1 MPFFSAH
8 LKGIEKSSSKLH
20 NFYDKNIR
28 ETMERVKNEAKSGI
42 VDDEEDTYFIK
53 ALYKKW
59 NSRNIHQKLMRKKKA
74 SPLQTLEDF
83 VRTCLSD
90 TTSNTMNFLILYM
103 VVFPEVQAK
112 MQEELDQVMGDNED
126 GKKLICLAEKAK
138 LPYTNAVIN
147 ESQRLVN
154 LVPITLIHRTTKD
167 VVIGGYA
174 VKKGARIV
182 PQVSSVLYDEK
193 IFPKPHEFIPERFIE
208 DGQLKKCEELIP
220 FSLGKRQ
227 CLGESM
233 ARMELFLFTAN
244 LFYLYKM
251 SAVNPLKPPSL
262 EKVTGLTVSPIKYN
276 CIIEKRKQHLSN

>member
-1 MPFFSAH
+1 
-8 LKGIEKSSSKLH
+8 
-20 NFYDKNIR
+20 
-28 ETMERVKNEAKSGI
+28 MERVKNEAKSGI

-53 ALYKKW
+53 AFIQEMEQQK
-59 NSRNIHQKLMRKKKA
+59 HTPKLMRKKNIA
-74 SPLQTLEDF
+74 NLRGLCEDLF
-83 VRTCLSD
+83 VGGMD

-126 GKKLICLAEKAK
+126 GKKLICLADKAK

-154 LVPITLIHRTTKD
+154 LGPIILIHRTTKD

-193 IFPKPHEFIPERFIE
+193 IFPK
-208 DGQLKKCEELIP
+208 
-220 FSLGKRQ
+220 
-227 CLGESM
+227 
-233 ARMELFLFTAN
+233 AT
-244 LFYLYKM
+244 
-251 SAVNPLKPPSL
+251 
-262 EKVTGLTVSPIKYN
+262 
-276 CIIEKRKQHLSN
+276 